1 MLTCIKW
8 PSYFL
13 AEKVAATLIEVS
25 YFFSS
30 PLIFLINTAPR
41 FEFDDSPIHAH
52 LGPCKCSLYKQ
63 GHLTQKRQKIA
74 AYCNNQSADLSLFCN
89 IISV

>member
-52 LGPCKCSLYKQ
+52 LGPCECSLYKQ
-63 GHLTQKRQKIA
+63 GRLTQKRKNRCLLQQPMCRFVIV
-74 AYCNNQSADLSLFCN
+74 L
-89 IISV
+89 

>member
-1 MLTCIKW
+1 MLTCMKW

-13 AEKVAATLIEVS
+13 AAKVAATLIEV
-25 YFFSS
+25 
-30 PLIFLINTAPR
+30 LIFFISFDLLINTAPR

-52 LGPCKCSLYKQ
+52 LGPCKCFLYKQ

-74 AYCNNQSADLSLFCN
+74 VYCNNQCAGLSLFCN

>member
-63 GHLTQKRQKIA
+63 GHLTQKRQK
-74 AYCNNQSADLSLFCN
+74 SLLTATTNVQVCHCFVT
-89 IISV
+89 S